1 MKEINS
7 VEICAQ
13 LHELLSVNII
23 AMKVHSVFDSSVNII
38 RENLFFSLLS
48 GKSCLFP
55 MTCRLQDGIYFPDLG
70 IKEGMEVTW
79 SEDIIS
85 IPDADLEINLKNNK
99 IRNLLFD
106 KKEELLIPTEF
117 ELKLK
122 ILKDLIE
129 DKGCEYDLS
138 TLVTGKFRNP
148 YADLVIRKLP
158 GLEEAIRNN
167 AEQAGIQAGGLAGC
181 GIGLT
186 PSSDDMLIGY
196 MSVYRA
202 DSMARG
208 FRMEEIDIVTN
219 SMGTKASE
227 HTNTISGAFLK
238 QCGIGLFSEDMSKL
252 LRALYSDTDA
262 DTVRRCG
269 QDIQNFGST
278 SGTDILTGVVLAM
291 ISLASREFPGYK
303 QYS

>member
-38 RENLFFSLLS
+38 GENLFFSLLS

-55 MTCRLQDGIYFPDLG
+55 MTCRLPDGIYFPDFG

-79 SEDIIS
+79 SEDSIS
-85 IPDADLEINLKNNK
+85 IPDADLEINLTDNK

-106 KKEELLIPTEF
+106 KKEELRIPTEF

-138 TLVTGKFRNP
+138 TLVTGKYRNP

-202 DSMARG
+202 DSLARG
-208 FRMEEIDIVTN
+208 FRMEEIDIITN

-238 QCGIGLFSEDMSKL
+238 QCGIGLFSEYMSKL

-269 QDIQNFGST
+269 QDIQNYGST

-291 ISLASREFPGYK
+291 INLASREFPGYK